1 MEQGVQ
7 NHPQYGADRLVVDRL
22 MQSVRPSEDD
32 LAQAGRLFVR
42 YSGFPGAFDL
52 KQDLSDVLVTWRMTR
67 EQLNSACFKIWNS
80 GYRPGSFAEEI
91 TVGSG
96 AGETEQ

>member
-7 NHPQYGADRLVVDRL
+7 NHPQYGADRLVVNRL
-22 MQSVRPSEDD
+22 MQSVRPTEDD
-32 LAQAGRLFVR
+32 LTQAGRLFVR
-42 YSGFPGAFDL
+42 YSGFPGAYDL
-52 KQDLSDVLVTWRMTR
+52 KKDLSDVLITWKMTR
-67 EQLNSACFKIWNS
+67 EQLNSACFKIWNK
-80 GYRPGSFAEEI
+80 GFRPGSFTEEI